1 MNWNELFY
9 GIHLL
14 QAFVKFILVNI
25 DADKNWG
32 KARHLIWILLNKF
45 KNSIVGNKKLH
56 IQAKISLNDSTC
68 ILLVGNFTLSDPK
81 AKTTFLA

>member
-32 KARHLIWILLNKF
+32 KARHLI
-45 KNSIVGNKKLH
+45 
-56 IQAKISLNDSTC
+56 
-68 ILLVGNFTLSDPK
+68 
-81 AKTTFLA
+81 